1 MSETTERPHGVE
13 DGAGPRRLPGVCARA
28 AFAIALALFAGLACQ
43 DRSERP
49 AAPSIDANA
58 GVRLEGKV
66 RFADHWIDVPP
77 AILHDAKMDLATRCR
92 LLQSESHG
100 RGVEVPLCF
109 AQARRD
115 AGAITAI
122 RVEREG
128 SLPQAMHRLTRE
140 TEGAHFV
147 IDVSGGTYQILD
159 LAFAARRAGAFPA
172 NEIRVI
178 ACNLDAERALVAALQ
193 RLYPAAQVTTVPAQG
208 ATTPQGAPTK

>member
-1 MSETTERPHGVE
+1 MSATKARTHDVE
-13 DGAGPRRLPGVCARA
+13 DGAALRCVPGVVARA
-28 AFAIALALFAGLACQ
+28 VLAIALALSAAAACQ

-49 AAPSIDANA
+49 AAATGDADA

-66 RFADHWIDVPP
+66 RFADRWFDVAP

-128 SLPQAMHRLTRE
+128 SLPQAMHRLTQE

-159 LAFAARRAGAFPA
+159 LAFAARRAGAYPA

-193 RLYPAAQVTTVPAQG
+193 RLYPAAQLTTVPAQG
-208 ATTPQGAPTK
+208 ATPKAGAPTP